1 MRRLATEQEKQEIL
15 AKLKAFLDQL
25 EELEAK
31 WRDLSEEQKL
41 VLPELA
47 KFFGNIRR

>member
-31 WRDLSEEQKL
+31 
-41 VLPELA
+41 PA
-47 KFFGNIRR
+47 

>member
-15 AKLKAFLDQL
+15 AKLKVFLDQL

-31 WRDLSEEQKL
+31 
-41 VLPELA
+41 PA
-47 KFFGNIRR
+47 